1 MVDRFF
7 IPEGTVAVGSIVE
20 LDRDESSHAV
30 DSRRLRVGAAV
41 ELLDGCGLVARG
53 SVTSASRRGVEVAVT
68 EATQV
73 PRTGRWVA
81 LVVSVPRGPRMDTLM
96 DMATQLGAAV
106 ICPIAFERSV
116 AAREEVSPNKVERWG
131 RIAREACK
139 QSGAPYLPQ
148 IAALETIEQ
157 WSAKRSREESAFL
170 LHPGAPPPTIGARL
184 AESSAPVSLVIGPEG
199 GVTDRELAALK
210 SAGVVPASLPTPIL
224 RIETAAVAAL
234 ALALACAGAGSP

>member
-7 IPEGTVAVGSIVE
+7 ILEGTVAVGSIVE

-30 DSRRLRVGAAV
+30 DSRRLRAGAAV

-68 EATQV
+68 EVTQV

-96 DMATQLGAAV
+96 DMATQLGAAM

-148 IAALETIEQ
+148 IAALETLEQ
-157 WSAKRSREESAFL
+157 WCARRSREESAFL
-170 LHPGAPPPTIGARL
+170 LHPGAPPPTLGERL
-184 AESSAPVSLVIGPEG
+184 ALSDSPISLVIGPEG
-199 GVTDRELAALK
+199 GVTDRELAALER
-210 SAGVVPASLPTPIL
+210 AGVAPASIPTPIL

-234 ALALACAGAGSP
+234 ALARAGWGRP